1 MLSPG
6 GHIRER
12 MFRRRKISVK
22 IQGVCGVDIHP
33 LAMVDDLLTLSEC
46 GVDSVKM
53 NGYPDAQTNFKKL
66 QFGGDKCHKIH
77 IGKKKH
83 LCPDLCVDNWE
94 LRKKDENKTGI
105 RNMED
110 IFVGDFPMS
119 EKNSAKYLGDYIC
132 SDGSNTKTI
141 EIGKERA
148 REP

>member
-1 MLSPG
+1 M
-6 GHIRER
+6 
-12 MFRRRKISVK
+12 
-22 IQGVCGVDIHP
+22 DIPP
-33 LAMVDDLLTLSEC
+33 LAMVDYLLTVSEC
-46 GVDSVKM
+46 GVDSVKI
-53 NGYPDAQTNFKKL
+53 NGYLNAKTNIKKL

-94 LRKKDENKTGI
+94 LRKKDKNKIGI

-132 SDGSNTKTI
+132 SDGTNTKTI
-141 EIGKERA
+141 EDMKGKGQGATNKILSILDETCFG
-148 REP
+148 PFYF